1 MQDDVKRTH
10 WTVKVEEDEN
20 GDLVLPFPADLL
32 AQMGWD
38 IGDELAW
45 EEAFNGSFTL
55 KKIDKSK

>member
-10 WTVKVEEDEN
+10 WTVTVEEDEN

-55 KKIDKSK
+55 KKIDKSE